1 MRYSDLSASHRKKL
15 ERHSL
20 LKCPRR
26 RINFVRRVMAD
37 CSIDRLSKRVGC
49 TRTHLSLVLNGKRN
63 LTDEMQQKCLDSL
76 EFEKEKVKF
85 LSVLM

>member
-37 CSIDRLSKRVGC
+37 CSIDRLSKEWVARARIC
-49 TRTHLSLVLNGKRN
+49 RW
-63 LTDEMQQKCLDSL
+63 CLMAS
-76 EFEKEKVKF
+76 EI
-85 LSVLM
+85 